1 MRSTLPACRLRSRSH
16 SQANPFAAPAA
27 TAANPFAAPA
37 ATAANPFAA
46 PAASAANP
54 FGAPAAT
61 AANPFGAP
69 AATAANPF
77 GAPAA
82 TAAPAAPAAGIP
94 GASTSRRAA
103 VEAIGCFKWFQDPP
117 RPAPPAAAAPL
128 YGQPA
133 PPPQPTFSPPQD
145 VEREYAQL
153 RVAYS
158 NLPIREGQVTAA
170 PAPVYGVPQPPQV
183 QGSDRILH
191 APFVRKIFVPARQ
204 DRDYQPPLLCQLDCQ
219 GNLVKTSQGQPQL
232 VPLLSQS
239 EMRAVRRR
247 LGRRVKHEDEDEEE
261 DGATGQLS
269 VPTVIIGFQGLTK
282 FSKQLQSRAE
292 SITSKAEVSDVVAAR
307 SRGGRSA
314 CPHHSGP
321 FRGAPALQ
329 LQRRSRPPSASSRA
343 LPRECLRVLRDT
355 ASPPRSPAAQTL
367 AVRRSCKPTWG
378 PSWRTCRACPRKWT
392 GWRRASGAAAGA
404 ACRPRTMWPSRSL
417 GQGSAPSRMRKGC

>member
-1 MRSTLPACRLRSRSH
+1 MQTA
-16 SQANPFAAPAA
+16 ANPFAAPAA

-37 ATAANPFAA
+37 ATAAFGAPAATAANPFAA
-46 PAASAANP
+46 PAATAANPFGAPAATAANP

-103 VEAIGCFKWFQDPP
+103 
-117 RPAPPAAAAPL
+117 
-128 YGQPA
+128 
-133 PPPQPTFSPPQD
+133 D

-292 SITSKAEVSDVVAAR
+292 SITSKAEK
-307 SRGGRSA
+307 
-314 CPHHSGP
+314 
-321 FRGAPALQ
+321 LQ
-329 LQRRSRPPSASSRA
+329 AHVGSIVEDLQSMSTEMDRLEESQRRCSRRCLQASHHVAEQILGSRFSAIQDEERLLMRRINAIHSATYAPHGLRRRTEAVLTQAA
-343 LPRECLRVLRDT
+343 LSGAFSDSQDGSGSADGTIGPKALESIAKVLVEQQGSIDELKRFVREAAEDLRVVEREL
-355 ASPPRSPAAQTL
+355 L
-367 AVRRSCKPTWG
+367 H
-378 PSWRTCRACPRKWT
+378 
-392 GWRRASGAAAGA
+392 
-404 ACRPRTMWPSRSL
+404 
-417 GQGSAPSRMRKGC
+417 